1 MTYLVWTMEFIGRFG
16 CTYSVYW
23 FWLNKSFF
31 SFFFLVI
38 IGTCAYIIE
47 ITGEILVNCGGRRL
61 LDEQIMSL
69 ITMFVDEVP
78 NVTLNVMLA
87 ACREV
92 PTSYYALIKAV
103 LNMIG
108 AFIRSIKVIRG
119 YFSTR
124 KRGGKTGIKHLTFT

>member
-1 MTYLVWTMEFIGRFG
+1 M
-16 CTYSVYW
+16 
-23 FWLNKSFF
+23 
-31 SFFFLVI
+31 
-38 IGTCAYIIE
+38 
-47 ITGEILVNCGGRRL
+47 NCGGRRL

-124 KRGGKTGIKHLTFT
+124 KRGGKTGIEHLTFT